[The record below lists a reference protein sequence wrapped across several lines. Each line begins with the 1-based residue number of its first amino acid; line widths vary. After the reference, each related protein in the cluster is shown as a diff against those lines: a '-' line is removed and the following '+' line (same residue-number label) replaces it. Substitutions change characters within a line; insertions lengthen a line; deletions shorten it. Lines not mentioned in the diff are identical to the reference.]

1 MLRSQN
7 EWFGFFGA
15 MGKAADDAWSLALPL
30 IVTATGCE
38 EEDVRHFLDSRHGR
52 QFADTVHSYLG
63 RGRDLEQA
71 VAEAIAEW
79 QEYRVGKATRRAY
92 GIPEGADYLT
102 GMILSGAC

>member
-38 EEDVRHFLDSRHGR
+38 EEDVRSFLDSRHGR
-52 QFADTVHSYLG
+52 HFADTVHGYLG

-71 VAEAIAEW
+71 VAEAVAEW
-79 QEYRVGKATRRAY
+79 QGYRVGNATRRAY

-102 GMILSGAC
+102 GMILSGTC